1 MNMDDASEEVAVEIA
16 AQGVLRKRV
25 NEMEAGF
32 MMALDY
38 MMQLVDSDQDDK
50 VPTYISDKI
59 PVSAGE
65 LLNQT
70 GGLNL
75 GKTVQAMIKNV
86 MARKNESADHS
97 SSDDE
102 DATRLR
108 AAIVYLL
115 ESFPLPR
122 CTEMAITEFL
132 LFVLHHRFQE
142 SV

>member
-1 MNMDDASEEVAVEIA
+1 MIVDFNTLPESEV
-16 AQGVLRKRV
+16 
-25 NEMEAGF
+25 
-32 MMALDY
+32 Y
-38 MMQLVDSDQDDK
+38 
-50 VPTYISDKI
+50 KI

>member
-1 MNMDDASEEVAVEIA
+1 MDDASEEVAVEIA

-50 VPTYISDKI
+50 
-59 PVSAGE
+59 
-65 LLNQT
+65 
-70 GGLNL
+70 LNL